1 VSGARSIAV
10 AFGVLMLAEWGDL
23 SQLFTAG
30 LAARSGEP
38 VSVFIGAWSALLLVS
53 GSAAALGRALLAKMP
68 LVLIQRLAGV
78 VCAVLAVLTV
88 AEAAGVV

>member
-1 VSGARSIAV
+1 
-10 AFGVLMLAEWGDL
+10 
-23 SQLFTAG
+23 
-30 LAARSGEP
+30 
-38 VSVFIGAWSALLLVS
+38 
-53 GSAAALGRALLAKMP
+53 LGRALLAKMP